1 MTLAVVLFAVCVL
14 FALATYGILYQLGV
28 IPGSPASDQRTSS
41 TSSTTSSITSS
52 LNLRARTPLE
62 QARSGGQELPQG
74 CLVAVLAGAALWFL
88 LWGVVLVLALRFL
101 SDPFGG

>member
-1 MTLAVVLFAVCVL
+1 MALALILFAVCVL

-28 IPGSPASDQRTSS
+28 IPGSPAAEQRSPS
-41 TSSTTSSITSS
+41 TSGFV
-52 LNLRARTPLE
+52 LRARTPLE
-62 QARSGGQELPQG
+62 QARRGERELPQG
-74 CLVAVLAGAALWFL
+74 CLMAVLASAALWFL